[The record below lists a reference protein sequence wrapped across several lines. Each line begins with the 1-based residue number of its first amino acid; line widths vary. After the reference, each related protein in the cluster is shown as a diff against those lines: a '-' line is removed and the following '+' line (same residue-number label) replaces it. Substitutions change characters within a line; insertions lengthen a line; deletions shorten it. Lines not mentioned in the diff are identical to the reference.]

1 MMADG
6 IPDPAGP
13 LGTPPT
19 GKPVSAVNPPSN
31 ERVARMM
38 LRAVYQMS
46 DHAEAL
52 GGAKTIAGVAA
63 LHKLQTS
70 LQKNRARAAEYLDNN
85 FD

>member
-1 MMADG
+1 MVDG
-6 IPDPAGP
+6 IRGP
-13 LGTPPT
+13 IGHLGSPPS
-19 GKPVSAVNPPSN
+19 GLPVSGVNPPGN

-46 DHAEAL
+46 DRAEAL
-52 GGAKTIAGVAA
+52 GGATTIAGVAA